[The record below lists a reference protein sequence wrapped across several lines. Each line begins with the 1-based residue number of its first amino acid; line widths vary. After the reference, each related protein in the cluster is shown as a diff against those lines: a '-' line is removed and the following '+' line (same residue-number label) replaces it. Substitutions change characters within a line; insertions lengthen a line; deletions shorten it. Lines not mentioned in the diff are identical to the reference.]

1 VVPEPTL
8 LVWTWSLP
16 PYAQI
21 TPEKMLDKIAKAKNR
36 LVISTT
42 AFTLQPVIDMLKSS
56 QAGVGASGGTSRQ
69 GGGRDGCGG

>member
-36 LVISTT
+36 VVISTT

-56 QAGVGASGGTSRQ
+56 QADEKTVLVGC
-69 GGGRDGCGG
+69 RDFRHIQA